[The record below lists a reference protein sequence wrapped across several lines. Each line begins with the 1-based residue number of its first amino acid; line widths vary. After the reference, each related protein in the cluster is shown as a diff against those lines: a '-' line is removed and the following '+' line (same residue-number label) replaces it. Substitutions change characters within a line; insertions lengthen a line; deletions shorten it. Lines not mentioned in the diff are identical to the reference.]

1 VGDIQAAYFTRRRD
15 DFSLQ
20 SGFHAGC
27 ATDLFRHN
35 LEAIGNLGPLDTFRY
50 IFMPA
55 GHPGVTSF
63 LQNALHA
70 VPVQVRL
77 FLSTSRKEIAMKS
90 NQGSFMKRAV
100 LAGLIAGSGILA
112 ASAYAVSSDQA
123 GDKPRCES
131 RQMQKG
137 DAGREGKRDAHL
149 TGLKE
154 KLQLSAEQQA
164 AWNAFAGAAQ
174 PGSRQQGMDRKAMRG
189 EFEKLSTPERLD
201 RMQSMAEKRH
211 ARMAERAETIKAFY
225 AQLTPEQ
232 QKVFDAEAMP
242 RGHQGGQ
249 HKHRR
254 HS

>member
-1 VGDIQAAYFTRRRD
+1 
-15 DFSLQ
+15 
-20 SGFHAGC
+20 
-27 ATDLFRHN
+27 
-35 LEAIGNLGPLDTFRY
+35 
-50 IFMPA
+50 
-55 GHPGVTSF
+55 
-63 LQNALHA
+63 
-70 VPVQVRL
+70 
-77 FLSTSRKEIAMKS
+77 MKS

-112 ASAYAVSSDQA
+112 ASAYAVSSDRA

-137 DAGREGKRDAHL
+137 DSGREGRRDAHL
-149 TGLKE
+149 AALKE
-154 KLQLSAEQQA
+154 KLQLSVEQEA

-174 PGSRQQGMDRKAMRG
+174 SGSRQQGVDRKAMHG

-201 RMQSMAEKRH
+201 RMQAMAEKRY
-211 ARMAERAETIKAFY
+211 ARMAERAETIRAFY

-242 RGHQGGQ
+242 REHQGGH

-254 HS
+254 YS